1 MGKPARGTKAD
12 LPKIEESI
20 REIIAGGIKG
30 EMPSFAKKLG
40 EPEIRELTAYLRTLK
55 R

>member
-12 LPKIEESI
+12 LPKIDESI
-20 REIIAGGIKG
+20 REI
-30 EMPSFAKKLG
+30 MPAESKRDASFAKKLG
-40 EPEIRELTAYLRTLK
+40 QPEIRELTAYLRTLK

>member
-1 MGKPARGTKAD
+1 MKAF
-12 LPKIEESI
+12 

>member
-1 MGKPARGTKAD
+1 MKAF
-12 LPKIEESI
+12 

-40 EPEIRELTAYLRTLK
+40 ERKSAN
-55 R
+55 